1 MKKIR
6 FAYGKNRGMHVRA
19 CRMCMGFCAFFP
31 KRFSPI
37 SEKRRRRTAVCGR
50 LGVFGRGAPLGLSGF
65 CFCPAARE
73 NPFEKL
79 VRRNF
84 RFGRMGRAR
93 TGKAEAVIEK

>member
-1 MKKIR
+1 MKKFR
-6 FAYGKNRGMHVRA
+6 FAYGKKKGMHMRA

-31 KRFSPI
+31 KRFSPF
-37 SEKRRRRTAVCGR
+37 SEKRRRTVVRGR
-50 LGVFGRGAPLGLSGF
+50 LGVCGRGAPLGLSGF
-65 CFCPAARE
+65 CFFFASRE

-84 RFGRMGRAR
+84 RFGRMGRAQ